1 MKRFLC
7 LLMSLM
13 CLLLPAA
20 HATEADT
27 EDYTVA
33 GKLVKQLWAGSGF
46 SATISVE
53 VAAKEGTQA
62 MSTLKPIVM
71 DLSYIYVRPTA
82 TETAEHRADVVLMDG
97 ESAVSTAHAQL
108 KDGSLAVQADVI
120 SPDWYSFGEAPAQ
133 SGETAGNGDVLG
145 KLGESLLAQT
155 GMPALASLA
164 AQAAGLIQG
173 ADGLEEVLESYLTRM
188 DLWIE
193 GYRQNAVLG
202 KLPDGTTT
210 MSVYYDVP
218 PAAIKS
224 QAKQLV
230 LDLLSDQ
237 VTLARLQ
244 EAAGEELSQ
253 LLLNPNL
260 QNYYFSAID
269 ALPLASNLTIGRTV
283 SLEGDTLELHLSLP
297 LYDVQGGEVTLRY
310 DRTRG
315 EGDLPDD
322 HTIALESDLRAISL
336 TYQEYS
342 SMTGVRVIQGKLTS
356 EPRGAVAFTV
366 EDGAPDRQKTLAC
379 PSASSRRKAKARTMS
394 CATSTPTTPRS
405 AWRARARATRMWPFP
420 PRRSRFLAFV
430 SKELKSAA
438 TDMEATVTLGGD
450 GWDQTYTATITGRSR
465 QKWEPEPLSPDRVY
479 VSQMTETDVAA
490 LLPGAAV
497 RFAAL
502 MSDYLA
508 AAPAASASPEPSPA
522 TAAPTETPAPA
533 TEAPVPATDAPVPA
547 TETPAPATEASAPAT
562 EAPAPATEAPASVT
576 EAPATAT
583 DTPAPGASEAPAA

>member
-7 LLMSLM
+7 LLMCLT

-20 HATEADT
+20 HASEANG

-33 GKLVKQLWAGSGF
+33 GKLIKQLWAGSGF
-46 SATISVE
+46 SATVSVE

-71 DLSYIYVRPTA
+71 DVSYIYVRPTA

-97 ESAVSTAHAQL
+97 ENALSAAHAQL
-108 KDGSLAVQADVI
+108 KDGALAVQADVI
-120 SPDWYSFGEAPAQ
+120 SPDWYSFGEAPLQ
-133 SGETAGNGDVLG
+133 EGEAEAGADLLVQ
-145 KLGESLLAQT
+145 LGESLLAQT
-155 GMPALASLA
+155 GMPALASFA
-164 AQAAGLIQG
+164 GQAAALLHG
-173 ADGLEEVLESYLTRM
+173 ADGLEDVLESYLIRM

-193 GYRQNAVLG
+193 GYRQNAVLD
-202 KLPDGTTT
+202 KLEDGTTT

-218 PAAIKS
+218 PVAIKS
-224 QAKQLV
+224 QAKQMV

-253 LLLNPNL
+253 LLLNPSL
-260 QNYYFSAID
+260 QSYYFSAID
-269 ALPLASNLTIGRTV
+269 ALPLASNMTIGRTV

-297 LYDVQGGEVTLRY
+297 LYDAEGGEVTLRY

-322 HTIALESDLRAISL
+322 NTISLESDLRAISL

-342 SMTGVRVIQGKLTS
+342 SMTGVRVIQGTLTS
-356 EPRGAVAFTV
+356 EPRGTEAFTV
-366 EDGAPDRQKTLAC
+366 EEGAPADAQKTLALSFSLKQEESETKDDELRDVYTYDATLNLESEGEGDAYVAI
-379 PSASSRRKAKARTMS
+379 PATEITLAST
-394 CATSTPTTPRS
+394 
-405 AWRARARATRMWPFP
+405 
-420 PRRSRFLAFV
+420 FV

-450 GWDQTYTATITGRSR
+450 AWDQTYTVTITGRSR
-465 QKWEPEPLSPDRVY
+465 QKWEPEELSPDRIY
-479 VSQMTETDVAA
+479 VSRMTETDVAS
-490 LLPGAAV
+490 LLPGAAL

-502 MSDYLA
+502 MADFLT
-508 AAPAASASPEPSPA
+508 AAPAASASSEPS
-522 TAAPTETPAPA
+522 AAPETAEPTAMETPAPA
-533 TEAPVPATDAPVPA
+533 TDAPADEAPASATETPAASASPQPSAAPETAEPTA
-547 TETPAPATEASAPAT
+547 METPAPATDAPAD
-562 EAPAPATEAPASVT
+562 E
-576 EAPATAT
+576 
-583 DTPAPGASEAPAA
+583 TPAP

>member
-13 CLLLPAA
+13 CLILPAA

-33 GKLVKQLWAGSGF
+33 GKLIKQLWAGSGF

-71 DLSYIYVRPTA
+71 DVSYIYVRPTA

-133 SGETAGNGDVLG
+133 EGEEAAGDGLLAQ
-145 KLGESLLAQT
+145 LGESLLAQT

-164 AQAAGLIQG
+164 AQAAVLLEGVE
-173 ADGLEEVLESYLTRM
+173 GLEDVLESYLVRM

-193 GYRQNAVLG
+193 GYRQNAVLD
-202 KLPDGTTT
+202 KLEDGTTT

-224 QAKQLV
+224 QAKQMV

-244 EAAGEELSQ
+244 EAAGEEMSQ
-253 LLLNPNL
+253 LLLNPSL
-260 QNYYFSAID
+260 QSYYFSAID
-269 ALPLASNLTIGRTV
+269 ALPLASNMTIGRTV

-297 LYDVQGGEVTLRY
+297 LYDAEGGEVTLRY

-322 HTIALESDLRAISL
+322 NTISLESGLRAISL

-342 SMTGVRVIQGKLTS
+342 SMTGVRVIQGTLTS
-356 EPRGAVAFTV
+356 EPRGAEAFTV
-366 EDGAPDRQKTLAC
+366 EDGMPADAQKTLALSFSLKQEESETKDDELRDVYTYNATLNLESEGEGDAYVAI
-379 PSASSRRKAKARTMS
+379 PATEVTVSSS
-394 CATSTPTTPRS
+394 
-405 AWRARARATRMWPFP
+405 
-420 PRRSRFLAFV
+420 FV

-465 QKWEPEPLSPDRVY
+465 QKWEPEELSPDRIY
-479 VSQMTETDVAA
+479 VNRMTETDVAA
-490 LLPGAAV
+490 LLPGAAL

-502 MSDYLA
+502 MADYLT
-508 AAPAASASPEPSPA
+508 AAPAASAAPEPS
-522 TAAPTETPAPA
+522 
-533 TEAPVPATDAPVPA
+533 PA
-547 TETPAPATEASAPAT
+547 TETPAPATETPATAAPAAETPVPAT
-562 EAPAPATEAPASVT
+562 E
-576 EAPATAT
+576 
-583 DTPAPGASEAPAA
+583 TPAP

>member
-7 LLMSLM
+7 LLMCLT

-20 HATEADT
+20 HASEADG

-33 GKLVKQLWAGSGF
+33 GKLIKQLWAGSGF
-46 SATISVE
+46 SATVSVE
-53 VAAKEGTQA
+53 VAAKEGMQA

-71 DLSYIYVRPTA
+71 DVSYIYVRPTA

-108 KDGSLAVQADVI
+108 KDGALAVQADVI

-133 SGETAGNGDVLG
+133 EGEEAAGDGLLAQ
-145 KLGESLLAQT
+145 LGESLLAQT

-164 AQAAGLIQG
+164 AQAAALLEGVE
-173 ADGLEEVLESYLTRM
+173 GLEDVLESYLVRM

-193 GYRQNAVLG
+193 GYRQNAVLD
-202 KLPDGTTT
+202 KLEDGTTT

-224 QAKQLV
+224 QAKQMV

-244 EAAGEELSQ
+244 EAAGEEMSQ

-297 LYDVQGGEVTLRY
+297 LYDAEGGEVTLRY

-322 HTIALESDLRAISL
+322 NTISLESGLRAISL

-342 SMTGVRVIQGKLTS
+342 SMTGVRVIQGTLTS
-356 EPRGAVAFTV
+356 EPRGAEAFTV
-366 EDGAPDRQKTLAC
+366 EDGMPADAQKTLALSFSLKQEESETKDDELRDVYTYNATLNLESEGEGDAYVAI
-379 PSASSRRKAKARTMS
+379 PATEVTVSSS
-394 CATSTPTTPRS
+394 
-405 AWRARARATRMWPFP
+405 
-420 PRRSRFLAFV
+420 FV

-465 QKWEPEPLSPDRVY
+465 QKWEPEELSPDRVY

-508 AAPAASASPEPSPA
+508 AAPAASAAPEPS
-522 TAAPTETPAPA
+522 
-533 TEAPVPATDAPVPA
+533 PA
-547 TETPAPATEASAPAT
+547 TETPAPATETPATAAPAAETPVPAT
-562 EAPAPATEAPASVT
+562 E
-576 EAPATAT
+576 
-583 DTPAPGASEAPAA
+583 TPAP

>member
-7 LLMSLM
+7 LLMCLT

-20 HATEADT
+20 HASEASG

-33 GKLVKQLWAGSGF
+33 GKLIKQLWAGSGF
-46 SATISVE
+46 SATVSVE

-71 DLSYIYVRPTA
+71 DVSYIYVRPTA

-97 ESAVSTAHAQL
+97 ENALSAAHVQL
-108 KDGSLAVQADVI
+108 KDGALAVQADVI
-120 SPDWYSFGEAPAQ
+120 SPDWYSFGEAPLQ
-133 SGETAGNGDVLG
+133 EGEAEAGADLLVQ
-145 KLGESLLAQT
+145 LGESLLAQT
-155 GMPALASLA
+155 GMPALASFA
-164 AQAAGLIQG
+164 GQAAALLHG
-173 ADGLEEVLESYLTRM
+173 ADGLEDVLESYLIRM

-193 GYRQNAVLG
+193 GYRQNAVLD
-202 KLPDGTTT
+202 KLEDGTTT
-210 MSVYYDVP
+210 MSVYYDMP

-224 QAKQLV
+224 QAKQMV

-253 LLLNPNL
+253 LLLNPSL
-260 QNYYFSAID
+260 QSYYFSAID
-269 ALPLASNLTIGRTV
+269 ALPLASNMTIGRTV

-297 LYDVQGGEVTLRY
+297 LYDAEGGEVTLRY

-322 HTIALESDLRAISL
+322 NTISLESDLRAISL

-342 SMTGVRVIQGKLTS
+342 SMTGVRVIQGTLTS
-356 EPRGAVAFTV
+356 EPRGTEAFTV
-366 EDGAPDRQKTLAC
+366 EEGAPADAQKTLALSFSLKQEESETKDDELRDVYTYDATLNLESEGEGDAYVAI
-379 PSASSRRKAKARTMS
+379 PATEITLAST
-394 CATSTPTTPRS
+394 
-405 AWRARARATRMWPFP
+405 
-420 PRRSRFLAFV
+420 FV

-450 GWDQTYTATITGRSR
+450 AWDQTYTVTITGRSR
-465 QKWEPEPLSPDRVY
+465 QKWEPEELSPDRIY
-479 VSQMTETDVAA
+479 VSRMTETDVTS
-490 LLPGAAV
+490 LLPGAAL

-502 MSDYLA
+502 MADFLT
-508 AAPAASASPEPSPA
+508 AAPAASASPEPS
-522 TAAPTETPAPA
+522 AAPEAAEPAATETLA
-533 TEAPVPATDAPVPA
+533 PATDAPADEVPASATETPAASASPQPSAAPETAEPAA
-547 TETPAPATEASAPAT
+547 TETPAPATDAPAD
-562 EAPAPATEAPASVT
+562 E
-576 EAPATAT
+576 
-583 DTPAPGASEAPAA
+583 TPAP

>member
-1 MKRFLC
+1 MKRFFC

-13 CLLLPAA
+13 CLCLPAA
-20 HATEADT
+20 HATGVDA

-46 SATISVE
+46 SATVSVE
-53 VAAKEGTQA
+53 IAAKEGTQA

-82 TETAEHRADVVLMDG
+82 TETAEHRADVVLLDG
-97 ESAVSTAHAQL
+97 ESAVSAAHAQL
-108 KDGSLAVQADVI
+108 KDGALAVQADVI

-133 SGETAGNGDVLG
+133 SGETAGNWDVLG

-173 ADGLEEVLESYLTRM
+173 ADGLEDVLESYLTRM

-224 QAKQLV
+224 QAKQMV

-244 EAAGEELSQ
+244 EVAGEEMSQ

-260 QNYYFSAID
+260 QSYYFSAID
-269 ALPLASNLTIGRTV
+269 ALPLASNLTIDRTV

-297 LYDVQGGEVTLRY
+297 LYDAEGGEVTLRY

-315 EGDLPDD
+315 DGDLPDD
-322 HTIALESDLRAISL
+322 NTITLESGLRAIAL

-342 SMTGVRVIQGKLTS
+342 SMTGVRVIQGSLTS
-356 EPRGAVAFTV
+356 EPRGADAFTV
-366 EDGAPDRQKTLAC
+366 EDGTPAEAQKTLALSFSLKQEESETKDDELRDVYTYDATLNLESEGEGDAYVAI
-379 PSASSRRKAKARTMS
+379 PATEITLAST
-394 CATSTPTTPRS
+394 
-405 AWRARARATRMWPFP
+405 
-420 PRRSRFLAFV
+420 FV

-438 TDMEATVTLGGD
+438 TDMEATITLGGD
-450 GWDQTYTATITGRSR
+450 AWDQTYTVTITGRSR
-465 QKWEPEPLSPDRVY
+465 QKWEPEELSPDRIY
-479 VSQMTETDVAA
+479 VSRMTETDVAS
-490 LLPGAAV
+490 LLPGAAL

-502 MSDYLA
+502 MADFLT
-508 AAPAASASPEPSPA
+508 AAPAASASPEPS
-522 TAAPTETPAPA
+522 AAPEAAEPAATETLA
-533 TEAPVPATDAPVPA
+533 PATDAPADEAPASATETPAASASPQPSAAPEAAEPAA
-547 TETPAPATEASAPAT
+547 TETPAPATDAPAD
-562 EAPAPATEAPASVT
+562 E
-576 EAPATAT
+576 
-583 DTPAPGASEAPAA
+583 TPAP

>member
-7 LLMSLM
+7 LLMCLT

-20 HATEADT
+20 HASEADG

-33 GKLVKQLWAGSGF
+33 GKLIKQLWAGSGF
-46 SATISVE
+46 SATVSVE

-71 DLSYIYVRPTA
+71 DVSYIYVRPTA

-133 SGETAGNGDVLG
+133 EGEEAAGDGLLAQ
-145 KLGESLLAQT
+145 LGESLLAQT

-164 AQAAGLIQG
+164 AQAAALLEGVE
-173 ADGLEEVLESYLTRM
+173 GLEDVLESYLVRM

-193 GYRQNAVLG
+193 GYRQNAVLD
-202 KLPDGTTT
+202 KLEDGTTT

-224 QAKQLV
+224 QAKQMV

-244 EAAGEELSQ
+244 EAAGEEMSQ
-253 LLLNPNL
+253 LLLNPSL
-260 QNYYFSAID
+260 QSYYFSAID
-269 ALPLASNLTIGRTV
+269 ALPLASNMTIGRTV

-297 LYDVQGGEVTLRY
+297 LYDAEGGEVTLRY

-322 HTIALESDLRAISL
+322 NTISLESGLRAISL

-342 SMTGVRVIQGKLTS
+342 SMTGVRVIQGTLTS
-356 EPRGAVAFTV
+356 EPRGAEAFTV
-366 EDGAPDRQKTLAC
+366 EDGMPADAQKTLALSFSLKQEESETKDDELRDVYTYNATLNLESEGEGDAYVAI
-379 PSASSRRKAKARTMS
+379 PATEVTVSSS
-394 CATSTPTTPRS
+394 
-405 AWRARARATRMWPFP
+405 
-420 PRRSRFLAFV
+420 FV

-465 QKWEPEPLSPDRVY
+465 QKWEPEELSPDRVY

-508 AAPAASASPEPSPA
+508 AAPTASASPEPSPA

-533 TEAPVPATDAPVPA
+533 TA
-547 TETPAPATEASAPAT
+547 APAASAAPEPSPAT
-562 EAPAPATEAPASVT
+562 EAPAPATET
-576 EAPATAT
+576 PATAAPAAET
-583 DTPAPGASEAPAA
+583 PVPATETPAP

>member
-7 LLMSLM
+7 LLMCLT
-13 CLLLPAA
+13 CLLLPTA
-20 HATEADT
+20 HASGAEA

-33 GKLVKQLWAGSGF
+33 GKLLKQLWAGSGF
-46 SATISVE
+46 SATVSVE
-53 VAAKEGTQA
+53 VAAKDGTQA

-82 TETAEHRADVVLMDG
+82 TETAEHRADVVLMAGD
-97 ESAVSTAHAQL
+97 SALSAAHAQL
-108 KDGSLAVQADVI
+108 KDGALAVQADVI

-133 SGETAGNGDVLG
+133 DEEAAQSGDLLG

-155 GMPALASLA
+155 GMPALASFA
-164 AQAAGLIQG
+164 AQAAGLMQG
-173 ADGLEEVLESYLTRM
+173 VEGLEDVLESYLIRM

-193 GYRQNAVLG
+193 GYRQNAVLD
-202 KLPDGTTT
+202 KLDDGTTT

-224 QAKQLV
+224 QAKQMV
-230 LDLLSDQ
+230 LDLLNDQ

-253 LLLNPNL
+253 LLFNPNL
-260 QNYYFSAID
+260 QSYYFSAID

-297 LYDVQGGEVTLRY
+297 LYDAEGGEVTLRY

-322 HTIALESDLRAISL
+322 NTITLESGLRAISL

-342 SMTGVRVIQGKLTS
+342 SITGVRVIQGNLTS
-356 EPRGAVAFTV
+356 EPRGADAFTV
-366 EDGAPDRQKTLAC
+366 GDGTTSDAQKTLALSFSLKQEESETKDDELRDVYTYDATLNLESEGEGDAYVAI
-379 PSASSRRKAKARTMS
+379 PATEVTVSST
-394 CATSTPTTPRS
+394 
-405 AWRARARATRMWPFP
+405 FI
-420 PRRSRFLAFV
+420 

-479 VSQMTETDVAA
+479 VNQMTEADVAA

-502 MSDYLA
+502 MNNYLA
-508 AAPAASASPEPSPA
+508 SAPVASASPETSA
-522 TAAPTETPAPA
+522 TPETGAAEAAPTDTPE
-533 TEAPVPATDAPVPA
+533 TEAAATD
-547 TETPAPATEASAPAT
+547 TPAPATEASAT
-562 EAPAPATEAPASVT
+562 E
-576 EAPATAT
+576 
-583 DTPAPGASEAPAA
+583 TPAPQTGETPAP

>member
-7 LLMSLM
+7 LLMCLT

-20 HATEADT
+20 HASEANG

-33 GKLVKQLWAGSGF
+33 GKLIKQLWAGSGF
-46 SATISVE
+46 SATVSVE

-71 DLSYIYVRPTA
+71 DVSYIYVRPTA

-97 ESAVSTAHAQL
+97 ENALSAAHAQL
-108 KDGSLAVQADVI
+108 KDGALAVQADVI
-120 SPDWYSFGEAPAQ
+120 SPDWYSFGEAPLQ
-133 SGETAGNGDVLG
+133 EGEAEAGADLLVQ
-145 KLGESLLAQT
+145 LGESLLAQT
-155 GMPALASLA
+155 GMPALASFA
-164 AQAAGLIQG
+164 GQAAALLHG
-173 ADGLEEVLESYLTRM
+173 ADGLEDVLESYLIRM

-193 GYRQNAVLG
+193 GYRQNAVLD
-202 KLPDGTTT
+202 KLEDGTTT

-224 QAKQLV
+224 QAKQMV

-253 LLLNPNL
+253 LLLNPSL
-260 QNYYFSAID
+260 QSYYFSAID
-269 ALPLASNLTIGRTV
+269 ALPLASNMTIGRTV

-297 LYDVQGGEVTLRY
+297 LYDAEGGEVTLRY

-322 HTIALESDLRAISL
+322 NTISLESDLRAISL

-342 SMTGVRVIQGKLTS
+342 SMTGVRVIQGTLTS
-356 EPRGAVAFTV
+356 EPRGTDAFIV
-366 EDGAPDRQKTLAC
+366 EDGVPADAQKTLALSFSLKQEESETKDDELRDVYTYDATLNLESEGEGDAYVAI
-379 PSASSRRKAKARTMS
+379 PATEITLAST
-394 CATSTPTTPRS
+394 
-405 AWRARARATRMWPFP
+405 
-420 PRRSRFLAFV
+420 FV

-438 TDMEATVTLGGD
+438 TDMEATITLGGD
-450 GWDQTYTATITGRSR
+450 AWDQTYTVTITGRSR
-465 QKWEPEPLSPDRVY
+465 QKWEPEELSPDRIY
-479 VSQMTETDVAA
+479 VSRMTETDVAS
-490 LLPGAAV
+490 LLPGAAL

-502 MSDYLA
+502 MADFLT
-508 AAPAASASPEPSPA
+508 AAPAASASPEPS
-522 TAAPTETPAPA
+522 AAPEAAEPAATETLA
-533 TEAPVPATDAPVPA
+533 PATDAPADEAPASATETPAASASPQPSAAPEAAEPAA
-547 TETPAPATEASAPAT
+547 TETPAPATDAPAD
-562 EAPAPATEAPASVT
+562 E
-576 EAPATAT
+576 
-583 DTPAPGASEAPAA
+583 TPAP

>member
-7 LLMSLM
+7 LLMCLT

-20 HATEADT
+20 HASEANG

-33 GKLVKQLWAGSGF
+33 GKLIKQLWAGSGF
-46 SATISVE
+46 SATVSVE

-71 DLSYIYVRPTA
+71 DVSYIYVRPTA

-97 ESAVSTAHAQL
+97 ENALSAAHAQL
-108 KDGSLAVQADVI
+108 KDGALAVQADVI
-120 SPDWYSFGEAPAQ
+120 SPDWYSFGEAPLQ
-133 SGETAGNGDVLG
+133 EGEAAAGGDLLEP
-145 KLGESLLAQT
+145 LGESLLAQT
-155 GMPALASLA
+155 GMPALASFA
-164 AQAAGLIQG
+164 GQAAALLHG
-173 ADGLEEVLESYLTRM
+173 ADGLEDVLESYLIRM

-193 GYRQNAVLG
+193 GYRQNAVLD
-202 KLPDGTTT
+202 KLEDGTTT

-218 PAAIKS
+218 PVAIKS
-224 QAKQLV
+224 QAKQMV

-253 LLLNPNL
+253 LLLNPSL
-260 QNYYFSAID
+260 QSYYFSAID
-269 ALPLASNLTIGRTV
+269 ALPLASNMTIGRTV

-297 LYDVQGGEVTLRY
+297 LYDAEGGEVTLRY

-322 HTIALESDLRAISL
+322 NTISLESDLRAISL

-342 SMTGVRVIQGKLTS
+342 SMTGVRVIQGTLTS
-356 EPRGAVAFTV
+356 EPRGTEAFTV
-366 EDGAPDRQKTLAC
+366 EEGAPADAQKTLALSFSLKQEESETKDDELRDVYTYDATLNLESEGEGDAYVAI
-379 PSASSRRKAKARTMS
+379 PATEITLAST
-394 CATSTPTTPRS
+394 
-405 AWRARARATRMWPFP
+405 
-420 PRRSRFLAFV
+420 FV

-450 GWDQTYTATITGRSR
+450 AWDQTYTVTITGRSR
-465 QKWEPEPLSPDRVY
+465 QKWEPEELSPDRIY
-479 VSQMTETDVAA
+479 VSRMTETDVTS
-490 LLPGAAV
+490 LLPGAAL

-502 MSDYLA
+502 MADFLT
-508 AAPAASASPEPSPA
+508 AAPAASASPEPS
-522 TAAPTETPAPA
+522 AAPEAAEPTATETLA
-533 TEAPVPATDAPVPA
+533 PATDAPADEAPASATETPAASASPQPSAAPETAEPAA
-547 TETPAPATEASAPAT
+547 TETPAPATDAPAD
-562 EAPAPATEAPASVT
+562 E
-576 EAPATAT
+576 
-583 DTPAPGASEAPAA
+583 TPAP

>member
-7 LLMSLM
+7 LLMCLT

-20 HATEADT
+20 HASEANG

-33 GKLVKQLWAGSGF
+33 GKLIKQLWAGSGF
-46 SATISVE
+46 SATVSVE

-71 DLSYIYVRPTA
+71 DVSYIYVRPTA

-97 ESAVSTAHAQL
+97 ENALSAAHAQL
-108 KDGSLAVQADVI
+108 KDGALAVQADVI
-120 SPDWYSFGEAPAQ
+120 SPDWYSFGEAPLQ
-133 SGETAGNGDVLG
+133 EGEAEAGADLLVQ
-145 KLGESLLAQT
+145 LGESLLAQT
-155 GMPALASLA
+155 GMPALASFA
-164 AQAAGLIQG
+164 GQAAALLHG
-173 ADGLEEVLESYLTRM
+173 ADGLEDVLESYLIRM

-193 GYRQNAVLG
+193 GYRQNAVLD
-202 KLPDGTTT
+202 KLEDGTTT

-218 PAAIKS
+218 PVAIKS
-224 QAKQLV
+224 QAKQMV

-253 LLLNPNL
+253 LLLNPSL
-260 QNYYFSAID
+260 QSYYFSAID
-269 ALPLASNLTIGRTV
+269 ALPLASNMTIGRTV

-297 LYDVQGGEVTLRY
+297 LYDAEGGEVTLRY

-322 HTIALESDLRAISL
+322 NTISLESDLRAISL

-342 SMTGVRVIQGKLTS
+342 SMTGVRVIQGTLTS
-356 EPRGAVAFTV
+356 EPRGTEAFTV
-366 EDGAPDRQKTLAC
+366 EEGAPADAQKTLALSFSLKQEESETKDDELRDVYTYDATLNLESEGEGDAYVAI
-379 PSASSRRKAKARTMS
+379 PATEITLAST
-394 CATSTPTTPRS
+394 
-405 AWRARARATRMWPFP
+405 
-420 PRRSRFLAFV
+420 FV

-450 GWDQTYTATITGRSR
+450 AWDQTYTVTITGRSR
-465 QKWEPEPLSPDRVY
+465 QKWEPEELSPDRIY
-479 VSQMTETDVAA
+479 VSRMTETDVTS
-490 LLPGAAV
+490 LLPGAAL

-502 MSDYLA
+502 MADFLT
-508 AAPAASASPEPSPA
+508 AAPAASASPEPS
-522 TAAPTETPAPA
+522 AAPEAAEPAATETLA
-533 TEAPVPATDAPVPA
+533 PATDAPADEAPASATETPAASASPQPSAAPETAEPAA
-547 TETPAPATEASAPAT
+547 TETPAPATDAPAD
-562 EAPAPATEAPASVT
+562 E
-576 EAPATAT
+576 
-583 DTPAPGASEAPAA
+583 TPAP

>member
-7 LLMSLM
+7 LLMCLM

-20 HATEADT
+20 HASEANG

-33 GKLVKQLWAGSGF
+33 GKLIKQLWAGSGF
-46 SATISVE
+46 SATVSVE

-71 DLSYIYVRPTA
+71 DVSYIYVRPTA

-97 ESAVSTAHAQL
+97 ENALSAAHAQL
-108 KDGSLAVQADVI
+108 KDGALAVQADVI
-120 SPDWYSFGEAPAQ
+120 SPDWYSFGEAPLQ
-133 SGETAGNGDVLG
+133 EGEAEAGADLLVQ
-145 KLGESLLAQT
+145 LGESLLAQT
-155 GMPALASLA
+155 GMPALASFA
-164 AQAAGLIQG
+164 GQAAALLHG
-173 ADGLEEVLESYLTRM
+173 ADGLEDVLESYLIRM

-193 GYRQNAVLG
+193 GYRQNAVLD
-202 KLPDGTTT
+202 KLEDGTTT

-224 QAKQLV
+224 QAKQMV

-253 LLLNPNL
+253 LLLNPSL
-260 QNYYFSAID
+260 QSYYFSAID
-269 ALPLASNLTIGRTV
+269 ALPLASNMTIGRTV

-297 LYDVQGGEVTLRY
+297 LYDAEGGEVTLRY

-322 HTIALESDLRAISL
+322 NTISLESDLRAISL

-342 SMTGVRVIQGKLTS
+342 SMTGVRVIQGTLTS
-356 EPRGAVAFTV
+356 EPRGTEAFTV
-366 EDGAPDRQKTLAC
+366 EEGAPADAQKTLALSFSLKQEESETKDDELRDVYTYDATLNLESEGEGDAYVAI
-379 PSASSRRKAKARTMS
+379 PATEITLAST
-394 CATSTPTTPRS
+394 
-405 AWRARARATRMWPFP
+405 
-420 PRRSRFLAFV
+420 FV

-450 GWDQTYTATITGRSR
+450 AWDQTYTVTITGRSR
-465 QKWEPEPLSPDRVY
+465 QKWEPEELSPDRIY
-479 VSQMTETDVAA
+479 VSRMTETDVTS
-490 LLPGAAV
+490 LLPGAAL

-502 MSDYLA
+502 MADFLT
-508 AAPAASASPEPSPA
+508 AAPAASASPESSATPEAAEPA
-522 TAAPTETPAPA
+522 ATETLA
-533 TEAPVPATDAPVPA
+533 PATDAPADEAPASATETPAASTSPQPSAAPETAEPAA
-547 TETPAPATEASAPAT
+547 TETPAPATDAPAD
-562 EAPAPATEAPASVT
+562 E
-576 EAPATAT
+576 
-583 DTPAPGASEAPAA
+583 TPAP

>member
-7 LLMSLM
+7 LLMCLT
-13 CLLLPAA
+13 CLLLPTA
-20 HATEADT
+20 HASGAEA

-33 GKLVKQLWAGSGF
+33 GKLLKQLWAGSGF
-46 SATISVE
+46 SATVSVE
-53 VAAKEGTQA
+53 VAAKDGTQA

-97 ESAVSTAHAQL
+97 DSALSAAHAQL
-108 KDGSLAVQADVI
+108 KDGALAVQADVI

-133 SGETAGNGDVLG
+133 DEEAAQSGDLLG

-155 GMPALASLA
+155 GMPALASFA
-164 AQAAGLIQG
+164 AQAAGLMQG
-173 ADGLEEVLESYLTRM
+173 VEGLEDVLESYLIRM

-193 GYRQNAVLG
+193 GYRQNAVLD
-202 KLPDGTTT
+202 KLDDGTTT

-224 QAKQLV
+224 QAKQMV
-230 LDLLSDQ
+230 LDLLNDQ

-253 LLLNPNL
+253 LLFNPNL
-260 QNYYFSAID
+260 QSYYFSAID

-297 LYDVQGGEVTLRY
+297 LYDAEGGEVTLRY

-322 HTIALESDLRAISL
+322 NTITLESGLRAISL

-342 SMTGVRVIQGKLTS
+342 SITGVRVIQGNLTS
-356 EPRGAVAFTV
+356 EPRGADAFTV
-366 EDGAPDRQKTLAC
+366 GDGTTSDAQKTLALSFSLKQEESETKDDELRDVYTYDATLNLESEGEGDAYVAI
-379 PSASSRRKAKARTMS
+379 PATEVTVSST
-394 CATSTPTTPRS
+394 
-405 AWRARARATRMWPFP
+405 FI
-420 PRRSRFLAFV
+420 

-479 VSQMTETDVAA
+479 VNQMTEADVAA

-502 MSDYLA
+502 MNNYLA
-508 AAPAASASPEPSPA
+508 SAPVASASPETSA
-522 TAAPTETPAPA
+522 TPETGAAEAAPTDTPETEAAATDTPAPV
-533 TEAPVPATDAPVPA
+533 TEASA
-547 TETPAPATEASAPAT
+547 TETPAPQ
-562 EAPAPATEAPASVT
+562 
-576 EAPATAT
+576 TAE
-583 DTPAPGASEAPAA
+583 TPVP

>member
-33 GKLVKQLWAGSGF
+33 GKLIKQLWAGSGF

-71 DLSYIYVRPTA
+71 DVSYIYVRPTA

-133 SGETAGNGDVLG
+133 EGEEAAGDGLLAQ
-145 KLGESLLAQT
+145 LGESLLAQT

-164 AQAAGLIQG
+164 AQAAALLEGVE
-173 ADGLEEVLESYLTRM
+173 GLEDVLESYLVRM

-193 GYRQNAVLG
+193 GYRQNAVLD
-202 KLPDGTTT
+202 KLEDGTTT

-224 QAKQLV
+224 QAKQMV

-244 EAAGEELSQ
+244 EAAGEEMSQ
-253 LLLNPNL
+253 LLLNPSL
-260 QNYYFSAID
+260 QSYYFSAID
-269 ALPLASNLTIGRTV
+269 ALPLASNMTIGRTV

-297 LYDVQGGEVTLRY
+297 LYDAEGGEVTLRY

-322 HTIALESDLRAISL
+322 NTISLESGLRAISL

-342 SMTGVRVIQGKLTS
+342 SMTGVRVIQGTLTS
-356 EPRGAVAFTV
+356 EPRGAEAFTV
-366 EDGAPDRQKTLAC
+366 EDGMPADAQKTLALSFSLKQEESETKDDELRDVYTYNATLNLESEGEGDAYVAI
-379 PSASSRRKAKARTMS
+379 PATEVTVSSS
-394 CATSTPTTPRS
+394 
-405 AWRARARATRMWPFP
+405 
-420 PRRSRFLAFV
+420 FV

-438 TDMEATVTLGGD
+438 TDMEATVTLGGVS
-450 GWDQTYTATITGRSR
+450 GDQTYTATITGRSR
-465 QKWEPEPLSPDRVY
+465 QKWEPEELSPDRIY
-479 VSQMTETDVAA
+479 VNRMTETDVAA
-490 LLPGAAV
+490 LLPGAAL

-502 MSDYLA
+502 MADYLT
-508 AAPAASASPEPSPA
+508 AAPAASAAPEPS
-522 TAAPTETPAPA
+522 
-533 TEAPVPATDAPVPA
+533 PA
-547 TETPAPATEASAPAT
+547 TETPAPATETPATAAPAAETPVPAT
-562 EAPAPATEAPASVT
+562 E
-576 EAPATAT
+576 
-583 DTPAPGASEAPAA
+583 TPAP

>member
-7 LLMSLM
+7 LLMCLT

-20 HATEADT
+20 HASEANG

-33 GKLVKQLWAGSGF
+33 GKLIKQLWAGSGF
-46 SATISVE
+46 SATVSVE

-71 DLSYIYVRPTA
+71 DVSYIYVRPTA

-97 ESAVSTAHAQL
+97 ENALSAAHAQL
-108 KDGSLAVQADVI
+108 KDGALAVQADVI
-120 SPDWYSFGEAPAQ
+120 SPDWYSFGEAPLQ
-133 SGETAGNGDVLG
+133 EGEAEAGADLLVQ
-145 KLGESLLAQT
+145 LGESLLAQT
-155 GMPALASLA
+155 GMPALASFA
-164 AQAAGLIQG
+164 GQAAALLHG
-173 ADGLEEVLESYLTRM
+173 ADGLEDVLESYLIRM

-193 GYRQNAVLG
+193 GYRQNAVLD
-202 KLPDGTTT
+202 KLEDGTTT

-224 QAKQLV
+224 QAKQMV

-253 LLLNPNL
+253 LLLNPSL
-260 QNYYFSAID
+260 QSYYFSAID
-269 ALPLASNLTIGRTV
+269 ALPLASNMTIGRTV

-297 LYDVQGGEVTLRY
+297 LYDAEGGEVTLRY

-322 HTIALESDLRAISL
+322 NTISLESELRAISL

-342 SMTGVRVIQGKLTS
+342 SMTGVRVIQGTLTS
-356 EPRGAVAFTV
+356 EPRGTEAFTV
-366 EDGAPDRQKTLAC
+366 EEGAPADAQKTLALSFSLKQQESETKDDELRDVYTYDATLNLESEGEGDAYVAI
-379 PSASSRRKAKARTMS
+379 PATEITLAST
-394 CATSTPTTPRS
+394 
-405 AWRARARATRMWPFP
+405 
-420 PRRSRFLAFV
+420 FV

-438 TDMEATVTLGGD
+438 TDMEATITLGGD
-450 GWDQTYTATITGRSR
+450 AWDQTYTVTITGRSR
-465 QKWEPEPLSPDRVY
+465 QKWEPEELSPDRIY
-479 VSQMTETDVAA
+479 VSRMTETDVAS
-490 LLPGAAV
+490 LLPGAAL

-502 MSDYLA
+502 MADFLT
-508 AAPAASASPEPSPA
+508 AAPAASASPESLATPEAAEPA
-522 TAAPTETPAPA
+522 ATETLA
-533 TEAPVPATDAPVPA
+533 PATDAPADEAPASATETPAASASPQPSAAPETAEPAA
-547 TETPAPATEASAPAT
+547 TETPAPATDAPAD
-562 EAPAPATEAPASVT
+562 E
-576 EAPATAT
+576 
-583 DTPAPGASEAPAA
+583 TPAP

>member
-7 LLMSLM
+7 LLMCLT

-20 HATEADT
+20 HASEANG

-33 GKLVKQLWAGSGF
+33 GKLIKQLWAGSGF
-46 SATISVE
+46 SSTVSVE

-71 DLSYIYVRPTA
+71 DVSYIYVRPTA

-97 ESAVSTAHAQL
+97 ENALSAAHVQL
-108 KDGSLAVQADVI
+108 KDGALAVQADVI
-120 SPDWYSFGEAPAQ
+120 SPDWYSFGEAPLQ
-133 SGETAGNGDVLG
+133 EGEAEAGADLLVQ
-145 KLGESLLAQT
+145 LGESLLAQT
-155 GMPALASLA
+155 GMPALASFA
-164 AQAAGLIQG
+164 GQAAALLHG
-173 ADGLEEVLESYLTRM
+173 ADGLEDVLESYLIRM

-193 GYRQNAVLG
+193 GYRQNAVLD
-202 KLPDGTTT
+202 KLEDGTTT

-218 PAAIKS
+218 PVAIKS
-224 QAKQLV
+224 QAKQMV

-253 LLLNPNL
+253 LLLNPSL
-260 QNYYFSAID
+260 QSYYFSAID
-269 ALPLASNLTIGRTV
+269 ALPLASNMTIGRTV

-297 LYDVQGGEVTLRY
+297 LYDAEGGEVTLRY

-322 HTIALESDLRAISL
+322 NTISLESELRAISL

-342 SMTGVRVIQGKLTS
+342 SMTGVRVIQGTLTS
-356 EPRGAVAFTV
+356 EPRGTEAFTV
-366 EDGAPDRQKTLAC
+366 EEGAPADAQKTLALSFSLKQQESETKDDELRDVYTYDATLNLESEGEGDAYVAI
-379 PSASSRRKAKARTMS
+379 PATEITLAST
-394 CATSTPTTPRS
+394 
-405 AWRARARATRMWPFP
+405 
-420 PRRSRFLAFV
+420 FV

-450 GWDQTYTATITGRSR
+450 AWDQTYTVTITGRSR
-465 QKWEPEPLSPDRVY
+465 QKWEPEELSSDRIY
-479 VSQMTETDVAA
+479 VSRMTETDVAS
-490 LLPGAAV
+490 LLPGAAL

-502 MSDYLA
+502 MADFLTAVPA
-508 AAPAASASPEPSPA
+508 ASASSEPSAAPETAEPTAMETPAPATDAPADEEPASATETPAASASPQPS
-522 TAAPTETPAPA
+522 AAPETAEPA
-533 TEAPVPATDAPVPA
+533 A
-547 TETPAPATEASAPAT
+547 TETPAPATDAPAD
-562 EAPAPATEAPASVT
+562 E
-576 EAPATAT
+576 
-583 DTPAPGASEAPAA
+583 TPAP

>member
-33 GKLVKQLWAGSGF
+33 GKLIKQLWAGSGF
-46 SATISVE
+46 SATVSVE

-71 DLSYIYVRPTA
+71 DVSYIYVRPTA

-133 SGETAGNGDVLG
+133 EGEEAAGDGLLAQ
-145 KLGESLLAQT
+145 LGESLLAQT

-164 AQAAGLIQG
+164 AQAAALLEGVE
-173 ADGLEEVLESYLTRM
+173 GLEDVLESYLVRM

-193 GYRQNAVLG
+193 GYRQNAVLD
-202 KLPDGTTT
+202 KLEDGTTT

-224 QAKQLV
+224 QAKQMV

-244 EAAGEELSQ
+244 EAAGEEMSQ
-253 LLLNPNL
+253 LLLNPSL
-260 QNYYFSAID
+260 QSYYFSAID
-269 ALPLASNLTIGRTV
+269 ALPLASNMTIGRTV

-297 LYDVQGGEVTLRY
+297 LYDAEGGEVTLRY

-322 HTIALESDLRAISL
+322 NTISLESGLRAISL

-342 SMTGVRVIQGKLTS
+342 SMTGVRVIQGTLTS
-356 EPRGAVAFTV
+356 EPRGAEAFTV
-366 EDGAPDRQKTLAC
+366 EDGMPADAQKTLALSFSLKQEESETKDDELRDVYTYNATLNLESEGEGDAYVAI
-379 PSASSRRKAKARTMS
+379 PATEVTVSSS
-394 CATSTPTTPRS
+394 
-405 AWRARARATRMWPFP
+405 
-420 PRRSRFLAFV
+420 FV

-465 QKWEPEPLSPDRVY
+465 QKWEPEELSPDRIY
-479 VSQMTETDVAA
+479 VNRMTETDVAA
-490 LLPGAAV
+490 LLPGAAL

-502 MSDYLA
+502 MADYLT
-508 AAPAASASPEPSPA
+508 AAPAASAAPEPS
-522 TAAPTETPAPA
+522 
-533 TEAPVPATDAPVPA
+533 PA
-547 TETPAPATEASAPAT
+547 TETPAPATETPATAAPAAETPVTAT
-562 EAPAPATEAPASVT
+562 ETPAPATET
-576 EAPATAT
+576 PATAAPAAET
-583 DTPAPGASEAPAA
+583 PVTATETPAP

>member
-7 LLMSLM
+7 LLMCLT

-20 HATEADT
+20 HASEANG

-33 GKLVKQLWAGSGF
+33 GKLIKQLWAGSGF
-46 SATISVE
+46 SATVSVE

-71 DLSYIYVRPTA
+71 DVSYIYVRPTA

-97 ESAVSTAHAQL
+97 ENALSAAHAQL
-108 KDGSLAVQADVI
+108 KDGALAVQADVI
-120 SPDWYSFGEAPAQ
+120 SPDWYSFGEAPLQ
-133 SGETAGNGDVLG
+133 EGEAEAGADLLVQ
-145 KLGESLLAQT
+145 LGESLLAQT
-155 GMPALASLA
+155 GMPALASFA
-164 AQAAGLIQG
+164 GQAAALLHG
-173 ADGLEEVLESYLTRM
+173 ADGLEDVLESYLIRM

-193 GYRQNAVLG
+193 GYRQNAVLD
-202 KLPDGTTT
+202 KLEDGTTT

-218 PAAIKS
+218 PVAIKS
-224 QAKQLV
+224 QAKQMV

-253 LLLNPNL
+253 LLLNPSL
-260 QNYYFSAID
+260 QSYYFSAID
-269 ALPLASNLTIGRTV
+269 ALPLASNMTIGRTV

-297 LYDVQGGEVTLRY
+297 LYDAEGGEVTLRY

-322 HTIALESDLRAISL
+322 NTISLESDLRAISL

-342 SMTGVRVIQGKLTS
+342 SMTGVRVIQGTLTS
-356 EPRGAVAFTV
+356 EPRGTDAFTV
-366 EDGAPDRQKTLAC
+366 EDGVPADAQKTLALSFSLKQQESETKDDELRDVYTYDATLNLESEGEGDAYVAI
-379 PSASSRRKAKARTMS
+379 PATEITLAST
-394 CATSTPTTPRS
+394 
-405 AWRARARATRMWPFP
+405 
-420 PRRSRFLAFV
+420 FV

-450 GWDQTYTATITGRSR
+450 AWDQTYTVTITGRSR
-465 QKWEPEPLSPDRVY
+465 QKWEPEELSPDRIY
-479 VSQMTETDVAA
+479 VSRMTETDVTS
-490 LLPGAAV
+490 LLPGAAL

-502 MSDYLA
+502 MADFLTAVPA
-508 AAPAASASPEPSPA
+508 ASASSEPSAAPETAEPTAMETPAPATDAPADEAPASATETPAASASPQPS
-522 TAAPTETPAPA
+522 AAPETAEPA
-533 TEAPVPATDAPVPA
+533 A
-547 TETPAPATEASAPAT
+547 TETPAPATDAPAD
-562 EAPAPATEAPASVT
+562 E
-576 EAPATAT
+576 
-583 DTPAPGASEAPAA
+583 TPAP

>member
-7 LLMSLM
+7 LLMCLT

-20 HATEADT
+20 HASEANG

-33 GKLVKQLWAGSGF
+33 GKLIKQLWAGSGF
-46 SATISVE
+46 SATVSVE

-71 DLSYIYVRPTA
+71 DVSYIYVRPTA

-97 ESAVSTAHAQL
+97 ENALSAAHAQL
-108 KDGSLAVQADVI
+108 KDGALAVQADVI
-120 SPDWYSFGEAPAQ
+120 SPDWYSFGEAPLQ
-133 SGETAGNGDVLG
+133 EGEAEAGADLLVQ
-145 KLGESLLAQT
+145 LGESLLAQT
-155 GMPALASLA
+155 GMPALASFA
-164 AQAAGLIQG
+164 GQAAALLHG
-173 ADGLEEVLESYLTRM
+173 ADGLEDVLESYLIRM

-193 GYRQNAVLG
+193 GYRQNAVLD
-202 KLPDGTTT
+202 KLEDGTTT

-218 PAAIKS
+218 PVAIKS
-224 QAKQLV
+224 QAKQMV

-253 LLLNPNL
+253 LLLNPSL
-260 QNYYFSAID
+260 QSYYFSAID
-269 ALPLASNLTIGRTV
+269 ALPLASNMTIGRTV

-297 LYDVQGGEVTLRY
+297 LYDAEGGEVTLRY

-322 HTIALESDLRAISL
+322 NTISLESELRAISL

-342 SMTGVRVIQGKLTS
+342 SMTGVRVIQGTLTS
-356 EPRGAVAFTV
+356 EPRGTEAFTV
-366 EDGAPDRQKTLAC
+366 EEGAPADAQKTLALSFSLKQQESETKDDELRDVYTYDATLNLESEGEGDAYVAI
-379 PSASSRRKAKARTMS
+379 PATEITLAST
-394 CATSTPTTPRS
+394 
-405 AWRARARATRMWPFP
+405 
-420 PRRSRFLAFV
+420 FV

-450 GWDQTYTATITGRSR
+450 AWDQTYTVTITGRSR
-465 QKWEPEPLSPDRVY
+465 QKWEPEELSPDRIY
-479 VSQMTETDVAA
+479 VSRMTETDVTS
-490 LLPGAAV
+490 LLPGAAL

-502 MSDYLA
+502 MADFLT
-508 AAPAASASPEPSPA
+508 AAPAASASPEPS
-522 TAAPTETPAPA
+522 AAPEAAEPAATETLA
-533 TEAPVPATDAPVPA
+533 PATDAPADEAPASATETPAASASPQPSAAPETAEPAA
-547 TETPAPATEASAPAT
+547 TETPAPATDAPAD
-562 EAPAPATEAPASVT
+562 E
-576 EAPATAT
+576 
-583 DTPAPGASEAPAA
+583 TPAP

>member
-7 LLMSLM
+7 LLMCLT

-20 HATEADT
+20 HASEANG

-33 GKLVKQLWAGSGF
+33 GKLIKQLWAGSGF
-46 SATISVE
+46 SATVSVE

-71 DLSYIYVRPTA
+71 DVSYIYVRPTA

-97 ESAVSTAHAQL
+97 ENALSAAHAQL
-108 KDGSLAVQADVI
+108 KDGALAVQADVI
-120 SPDWYSFGEAPAQ
+120 SPDWYSFGEAPLQ
-133 SGETAGNGDVLG
+133 EGEAEAGADLLVQ
-145 KLGESLLAQT
+145 LGESLLAQT
-155 GMPALASLA
+155 GMPALASFA
-164 AQAAGLIQG
+164 GQAAALLHG
-173 ADGLEEVLESYLTRM
+173 ADGLEDVLESYLIRM

-193 GYRQNAVLG
+193 GYRQNAVLD
-202 KLPDGTTT
+202 KLEDGTTT

-218 PAAIKS
+218 PVAIKS
-224 QAKQLV
+224 QAKQMV

-253 LLLNPNL
+253 LLLNPSL
-260 QNYYFSAID
+260 QSYYFSAID
-269 ALPLASNLTIGRTV
+269 ALPLASNMTIGRTV

-297 LYDVQGGEVTLRY
+297 LYDAEGGEVTLRY

-322 HTIALESDLRAISL
+322 NTISLESDLRAISL

-342 SMTGVRVIQGKLTS
+342 SMTGVRVIQGTLTS
-356 EPRGAVAFTV
+356 EPRGTEAFTV
-366 EDGAPDRQKTLAC
+366 EEGAPADAQKTLALSFSLKQEESETKDDELRDVYTYDATLNLESEGEGDGFMAI
-379 PSASSRRKAKARTMS
+379 PATEITVAST
-394 CATSTPTTPRS
+394 
-405 AWRARARATRMWPFP
+405 
-420 PRRSRFLAFV
+420 FV

-450 GWDQTYTATITGRSR
+450 GWDQTYTVTITGRSR
-465 QKWEPEPLSPDRVY
+465 QKWEPEELSPDRIY
-479 VSQMTETDVAA
+479 VSRMTETDVTS
-490 LLPGAAV
+490 LLPGAAL

-502 MSDYLA
+502 MADFLT
-508 AAPAASASPEPSPA
+508 AAPAASASPEPS
-522 TAAPTETPAPA
+522 AAPEAAEPAATETLA
-533 TEAPVPATDAPVPA
+533 PATDAPADEAPASATETPAASASPQPSAAPEAAEPAA
-547 TETPAPATEASAPAT
+547 TETPAPATDAPAD
-562 EAPAPATEAPASVT
+562 E
-576 EAPATAT
+576 
-583 DTPAPGASEAPAA
+583 TPAP

>member
-7 LLMSLM
+7 LLMCLT

-20 HATEADT
+20 HASEANG

-33 GKLVKQLWAGSGF
+33 GKLIKQLWAGSGF
-46 SATISVE
+46 SATVSVE

-71 DLSYIYVRPTA
+71 DVSYIYVRPTA

-97 ESAVSTAHAQL
+97 ENALSAAHVQL
-108 KDGSLAVQADVI
+108 KDGALAVQADVI
-120 SPDWYSFGEAPAQ
+120 SPDWYSFGEAPLQ
-133 SGETAGNGDVLG
+133 EGEAEAGADLLVQ
-145 KLGESLLAQT
+145 LGESLLAQT
-155 GMPALASLA
+155 GMPALASFA
-164 AQAAGLIQG
+164 GQAAALLHG
-173 ADGLEEVLESYLTRM
+173 ADGLEDVLESYLIRM

-193 GYRQNAVLG
+193 GYRQNAVLD
-202 KLPDGTTT
+202 KLEDGTTT

-218 PAAIKS
+218 PVAIKS
-224 QAKQLV
+224 QAKQMV

-253 LLLNPNL
+253 LLLNPSL
-260 QNYYFSAID
+260 QSYYFSAID
-269 ALPLASNLTIGRTV
+269 ALPLASNMTIGRTV

-297 LYDVQGGEVTLRY
+297 LYDAEGGEVTLRY

-322 HTIALESDLRAISL
+322 NTISLESDLRAISL

-342 SMTGVRVIQGKLTS
+342 SMTGVRVIQGTLTS
-356 EPRGAVAFTV
+356 EPRGTDAFIV
-366 EDGAPDRQKTLAC
+366 EDGVPADAQKTLALSFSLKQQESETKDDELRDVYTYDATLNLESEGEGDAYVAI
-379 PSASSRRKAKARTMS
+379 PATEITLAST
-394 CATSTPTTPRS
+394 
-405 AWRARARATRMWPFP
+405 
-420 PRRSRFLAFV
+420 FV

-450 GWDQTYTATITGRSR
+450 AWDQTYTVTITGRSR
-465 QKWEPEPLSPDRVY
+465 QKWEPEELSPDRIY
-479 VSQMTETDVAA
+479 VSRMTETDVAS
-490 LLPGAAV
+490 LLPGAAL

-502 MSDYLA
+502 MADFLT
-508 AAPAASASPEPSPA
+508 AAPAASASPEPS
-522 TAAPTETPAPA
+522 AAPEAAEPAATETLA
-533 TEAPVPATDAPVPA
+533 PATDAPADEAPASATETPAASASPQPSAAPETAEPAA
-547 TETPAPATEASAPAT
+547 TETPAPATDAPAD
-562 EAPAPATEAPASVT
+562 E
-576 EAPATAT
+576 
-583 DTPAPGASEAPAA
+583 TPAP

>member
-7 LLMSLM
+7 LLMCLT

-20 HATEADT
+20 HASEADG

-33 GKLVKQLWAGSGF
+33 GKLIKQLWAGSGF
-46 SATISVE
+46 SATVSVE

-71 DLSYIYVRPTA
+71 DVSYIYVRPTA

-133 SGETAGNGDVLG
+133 EGEEAAGDGLLAQ
-145 KLGESLLAQT
+145 LGESLLAQT

-164 AQAAGLIQG
+164 AQAAALLEGVE
-173 ADGLEEVLESYLTRM
+173 GLEDVLESYLVRM

-193 GYRQNAVLG
+193 GYRQNAVLD
-202 KLPDGTTT
+202 KLEDGTTT

-224 QAKQLV
+224 QAKQMV

-244 EAAGEELSQ
+244 EAAGEEMSQ
-253 LLLNPNL
+253 LLLNPSL
-260 QNYYFSAID
+260 QSYYFSAID
-269 ALPLASNLTIGRTV
+269 ALPLASNMTIGRTV

-297 LYDVQGGEVTLRY
+297 LYDAEGGEVTLRY

-322 HTIALESDLRAISL
+322 NTISLESGLRAISL

-342 SMTGVRVIQGKLTS
+342 SMTGVRVIQGTLTS
-356 EPRGAVAFTV
+356 EPRGAEAFTV
-366 EDGAPDRQKTLAC
+366 EDGMPADAQKTLALSFSLKQEESETKDDELRDVYTYNATLNLESEGEGEAYVAV
-379 PSASSRRKAKARTMS
+379 PATEVTVSSS
-394 CATSTPTTPRS
+394 
-405 AWRARARATRMWPFP
+405 
-420 PRRSRFLAFV
+420 FV

-465 QKWEPEPLSPDRVY
+465 QKWEPEELSPDRIY
-479 VSQMTETDVAA
+479 VNRMTETDVAA
-490 LLPGAAV
+490 LLPGAAL

-502 MSDYLA
+502 MADYLT
-508 AAPAASASPEPSPA
+508 AAPAASAAPEPS
-522 TAAPTETPAPA
+522 
-533 TEAPVPATDAPVPA
+533 PA
-547 TETPAPATEASAPAT
+547 TETPAPATETPATAAPAAETPVPAT
-562 EAPAPATEAPASVT
+562 E
-576 EAPATAT
+576 
-583 DTPAPGASEAPAA
+583 TPAP

>member
-1 MKRFLC
+1 MKRFFC

-13 CLLLPAA
+13 CLCLPAA
-20 HATEADT
+20 HATGVDA

-46 SATISVE
+46 SATVSVE
-53 VAAKEGTQA
+53 IAAKEGTQA

-82 TETAEHRADVVLMDG
+82 TETAEHRADVVLLDG
-97 ESAVSTAHAQL
+97 ESAVSAAHAQL
-108 KDGSLAVQADVI
+108 KDGALAVQADVI

-173 ADGLEEVLESYLTRM
+173 ADGLEDVLESYLTRM

-224 QAKQLV
+224 QAKQMV

-244 EAAGEELSQ
+244 EVAGEEMSQ

-260 QNYYFSAID
+260 QSYYFSAID

-297 LYDVQGGEVTLRY
+297 LYDAEGGEVTLRY

-315 EGDLPDD
+315 DGDLPDD
-322 HTIALESDLRAISL
+322 NTITLESGLRAIAL

-342 SMTGVRVIQGKLTS
+342 SMTGVRVIQGSLTS
-356 EPRGAVAFTV
+356 EPRGADAFTV
-366 EDGAPDRQKTLAC
+366 EDGTPPEAQKTLALSFSLKQEESETKDDELRDVYTYDATLNLESEGKGDAYVAI
-379 PSASSRRKAKARTMS
+379 PATEITLAST
-394 CATSTPTTPRS
+394 
-405 AWRARARATRMWPFP
+405 
-420 PRRSRFLAFV
+420 FV

-438 TDMEATVTLGGD
+438 TDMEATITLGGD
-450 GWDQTYTATITGRSR
+450 AWDQTYTVTITGRSR
-465 QKWEPEPLSPDRVY
+465 QKWEPEELSPDRIY
-479 VSQMTETDVAA
+479 VSRMTETDVAS
-490 LLPGAAV
+490 LLPGAAL

-502 MSDYLA
+502 MADFLTA
-508 AAPAASASPEPSPA
+508 VPAASASSEPS
-522 TAAPTETPAPA
+522 AAPETAEPTAMETPAPA
-533 TEAPVPATDAPVPA
+533 TDAPADEAPASATQTPAPSASPQPSAAPETAEPTA
-547 TETPAPATEASAPAT
+547 TETPADE
-562 EAPAPATEAPASVT
+562 
-576 EAPATAT
+576 
-583 DTPAPGASEAPAA
+583 TPAP

>member
-7 LLMSLM
+7 LLMCLT

-20 HATEADT
+20 HASEANG

-33 GKLVKQLWAGSGF
+33 GKLIKQLWAGSGF
-46 SATISVE
+46 SATVSVE

-71 DLSYIYVRPTA
+71 DVSYIYVRPTA

-97 ESAVSTAHAQL
+97 ENALSAAHAQL
-108 KDGSLAVQADVI
+108 KDGALAVQADVI
-120 SPDWYSFGEAPAQ
+120 SPDWYSFGEAPLQ
-133 SGETAGNGDVLG
+133 EGEAEAGADLLVQ
-145 KLGESLLAQT
+145 LGESLLAQT
-155 GMPALASLA
+155 GMPALASFA
-164 AQAAGLIQG
+164 GQAAALLHG
-173 ADGLEEVLESYLTRM
+173 ADGLEDVLESYLIRM

-193 GYRQNAVLG
+193 GYRQNAVLD
-202 KLPDGTTT
+202 KLEDGTTT

-224 QAKQLV
+224 QAKQMV

-253 LLLNPNL
+253 LLLNPSL
-260 QNYYFSAID
+260 QSYYFSAID
-269 ALPLASNLTIGRTV
+269 ALPLASNMTIGRTV

-297 LYDVQGGEVTLRY
+297 LYDAEGGEVTLRY

-322 HTIALESDLRAISL
+322 NTISLESELRAISL

-342 SMTGVRVIQGKLTS
+342 SMTGVRVIQGTLTS
-356 EPRGAVAFTV
+356 EPRGTEAFTV
-366 EDGAPDRQKTLAC
+366 EEGAPADAQKTLALSFSLKQQESETKDDELRDVYTYDATLNLESEGEGDAYVAI
-379 PSASSRRKAKARTMS
+379 PATEITLAST
-394 CATSTPTTPRS
+394 
-405 AWRARARATRMWPFP
+405 
-420 PRRSRFLAFV
+420 FV

-450 GWDQTYTATITGRSR
+450 AWDQTYTVTITGRSR
-465 QKWEPEPLSPDRVY
+465 QKWEPEELSPDRIY
-479 VSQMTETDVAA
+479 VSRMTETDVTS
-490 LLPGAAV
+490 LLPGAAL

-502 MSDYLA
+502 MADFLT
-508 AAPAASASPEPSPA
+508 AAPAASASPEPS
-522 TAAPTETPAPA
+522 AAPEAAEPA
-533 TEAPVPATDAPVPA
+533 A
-547 TETPAPATEASAPAT
+547 TETPAPATDAPAD
-562 EAPAPATEAPASVT
+562 E
-576 EAPATAT
+576 
-583 DTPAPGASEAPAA
+583 TPAP